1 MSTYTYESMNGIAIG
16 WELLQQDSLLS
27 YTLQQVQLPVISYT
41 NEYCRNIV
49 YDNIIQFCA
58 DFIQGAPAEFNNR
71 PARQQDRYRRDEN
84 HGQEPE
90 NGNTGQGVETG
101 NGVQET
107 ENGNDAQQPDNGNG
121 AQQPDN
127 GNDAQQPDN
136 GNTGQGVE
144 TGNGVQETGN
154 DAQQPDNG
162 NGAQQ
167 PDNENDAQQ
176 PDNGNDAQQPDNGNG
191 AQQPDNGNDAQQPD
205 NGNTGQ
211 GVETGNGVQGT
222 GNDAQQPDNGNT
234 GQGVETGNG
243 VQEAGNDAQQPDN
256 GNDAQQPDNKNGAQ
270 QPDNGNDAQPPDNGN
285 GVQELDNGNDA
296 QQPDNG
302 NVLQYPGNLNSG
314 EGLENAN
321 SGQANDE
328 SDNHE
333 SPEIVHDFEIQFR
346 NRYFPTIMVPK
357 NYDKLKQRT
366 QSCDEP
372 ITSYIDDIINLC
384 REIDPTMS
392 DSIFM
397 QHLMSEINPD
407 FRKEMSRHVSCMNTL
422 NEFLKYAK
430 IEPALYDTFEKSR
443 QLSIESKQSNFT
455 FNHSRI
461 STLTAMIKQPKF
473 RYHYI
478 KQNSRSHFLS

>member
-1 MSTYTYESMNGIAIG
+1 
-16 WELLQQDSLLS
+16 
-27 YTLQQVQLPVISYT
+27 
-41 NEYCRNIV
+41 
-49 YDNIIQFCA
+49 
-58 DFIQGAPAEFNNR
+58 
-71 PARQQDRYRRDEN
+71 
-84 HGQEPE
+84 
-90 NGNTGQGVETG
+90 
-101 NGVQET
+101 
-107 ENGNDAQQPDNGNG
+107 
-121 AQQPDN
+121 
-127 GNDAQQPDN
+127 
-136 GNTGQGVE
+136 E

-167 PDNENDAQQ
+167 PDNENGAQQPDNGNGAQQPDNGNDAQQ

-191 AQQPDNGNDAQQPD
+191 AQQPDNGNGAQQPD
-205 NGNTGQ
+205 NGK
-211 GVETGNGVQGT
+211 
-222 GNDAQQPDNGNT
+222 DAQQPDNGNT

-243 VQEAGNDAQQPDN
+243 VQET
-256 GNDAQQPDNKNGAQ
+256 
-270 QPDNGNDAQPPDNGN
+270 
-285 GVQELDNGNDA
+285 GNDA